1 MTARQ
6 LQVSING
13 QRVGHLREEND
24 LWTFEYVEAWVVS
37 EVGFDLSPAL
47 SRQSLV
53 HADGASDRPVQWY
66 FDNLLP
72 EEALRT
78 VLAKE
83 ARLPTD
89 DAFGL
94 LAYFGGESA
103 GSLVLLDPQKP
114 MAEVHGLQPLSYEQ
128 LSQRI
133 RNLPR
138 VSLTQASPKKMSLAG
153 AQHKMVVVL
162 KGDQLFE
169 PLSATASTHILKPNH
184 QEGEYAASVMNEYF
198 VMRLAAAVGLEVPD
212 VQRFY
217 IPEPVYIVKRFD
229 RLTTQNDEAERR
241 HVIDACQLLNKAR
254 NFKYSGAHIETL
266 SQAIAQCRSKISAR
280 LQLYRWIVFNLL
292 IGNSDNHLKN
302 ISFLVDAS
310 GINLAPTYDLLS
322 TAVYD
327 TQAMADQNARW
338 PHTELAFTLGD
349 AATFARVSRTHVL
362 AAGKALGLNEATAT
376 RELDTLI
383 RSIAAE
389 AEKLLDEIEGSRE
402 ELMAKSPDPA
412 VTQTYQA
419 SEMQMLRVIRH
430 VVLAD
435 MMRQLS

>member
-13 QRVGHLREEND
+13 QLVGHLRENND
-24 LWTFEYVEAWVVS
+24 LWAFEYTNDWAS
-37 EVGFDLSPAL
+37 SSTAFNLSPTL
-47 SRQSLV
+47 TRQSLMHV
-53 HADGASDRPVQWY
+53 DGASDRPVQWY

-83 ARLPTD
+83 AGLSAE

-114 MAEVHGLQPLSYEQ
+114 LVEVHGLQPLSYEQ

-138 VSLTQASPKKMSLAG
+138 VSLTHASPKKMSLAG

-162 KGDQLFE
+162 KNDELFE

-184 QEGEYAASVMNEYF
+184 QDNDYSGSVMNEYF
-198 VMRLAAAVGLEVPD
+198 VMHLAAAVGLEVPE
-212 VQRFY
+212 VRRLY
-217 IPEPVYIVKRFD
+217 VPEPVYLVKRFD
-229 RLTTQNDEAERR
+229 RVATENDEAQRR

-254 NFKYSGAHIETL
+254 NFKYSAAHLDTL
-266 SQAIAQCRSKISAR
+266 AQAIALCRSKVSAR
-280 LQLYRWIVFNLL
+280 LQFYRWIVFNLL
-292 IGNSDNHLKN
+292 IGNGDNHLKN
-302 ISFLVDAS
+302 ISFLVDIS
-310 GINLAPTYDLLS
+310 GINVAPAYDLLS
-322 TAVYD
+322 TAVYE
-327 TQAMADQNARW
+327 TQALANENARW
-338 PHTELAFTLGD
+338 PHTGLAFLLGD
-349 AATFARVSRTHVL
+349 ARTFSQVSRAHVL
-362 AAGKALGLNEATAT
+362 DAGRALGLSIATAT
-376 RELDTLI
+376 REIDSLI
-383 RSIAAE
+383 RSIATE
-389 AEKLLDEIEGSRE
+389 ADKLLDEIEGNRE
-402 ELMAKSPDPA
+402 ELMANSPDPA
-412 VTQTYQA
+412 ATRMYQA
-419 SEMQMLRVIRH
+419 SEMRILRAIRH